1 MTRLRPLRF
10 GVSVSQ
16 ARSKAEWVATARK
29 IESLGYSTL
38 QMPDHLG
45 QQFAPIAALQAAAE
59 ATQTL
64 RIGSLVFDNDFRHPV
79 LLAKEAAT
87 LDLLSGG
94 RFELGLGAGWEGSEY
109 VQAGIPFDQ
118 PGVRVS
124 RMEEALHIIKGLF
137 ADGRVTFSGTYYQVT
152 ALEGFP
158 KPIQRPHP
166 PILVGG
172 GGKRVLSMAA
182 RETTIVGFSPIVRP
196 DGSGQE
202 LTDATAEAL
211 AQKVEWVRQAAGDR
225 FDDLELQVLV
235 AEVVVTDDREQ
246 VAQFIATTMASGL
259 GMTAEQV
266 LEVPYVLIGTVEQL
280 CDEVLARREGY
291 GISYVTVFE
300 KNMEAFAPV
309 VARLAGE
316 SST

>member
-109 VQAGIPFDQ
+109 VQAGMPFDP

-124 RMEEALHIIKGLF
+124 RMEEA
-137 ADGRVTFSGTYYQVT
+137 
-152 ALEGFP
+152 
-158 KPIQRPHP
+158 
-166 PILVGG
+166 
-172 GGKRVLSMAA
+172 
-182 RETTIVGFSPIVRP
+182 
-196 DGSGQE
+196 
-202 LTDATAEAL
+202 
-211 AQKVEWVRQAAGDR
+211 
-225 FDDLELQVLV
+225 
-235 AEVVVTDDREQ
+235 
-246 VAQFIATTMASGL
+246 
-259 GMTAEQV
+259 
-266 LEVPYVLIGTVEQL
+266 
-280 CDEVLARREGY
+280 
-291 GISYVTVFE
+291 
-300 KNMEAFAPV
+300 
-309 VARLAGE
+309 
-316 SST
+316 